1 MLVTVTFDITTPDQK
16 EIVFSD
22 IYLYVD
28 IEVTDEE
35 YKMIGA
41 SFDSGLYS
49 GMFDDERLLDI
60 CNRCKE
66 AVAKWKFEEA
76 YGEYILFRFDYPI
89 ETRAD
94 HAEHIWHAGYD
105 ELAKGELIP
114 TDAKL
119 YKNSDGTYTVRSPF
133 QDL

>member
-35 YKMIGA
+35 YEKI
-41 SFDSGLYS
+41 SNSCDSGLYM
-49 GMFDDERLLDI
+49 GLFDDKSLADI

-66 AVAKWKFEEA
+66 AADKWKFEET
-76 YGEYILFRFDYPI
+76 YGEDILFRFDYPI
-89 ETRAD
+89 EIRAD
-94 HAEHIWHAGYD
+94 RAENIWNAGYD
-105 ELAKGELIP
+105 EVAKGELIP
-114 TDAKL
+114 PGAEL
-119 YKNSDGTYTVRSPF
+119 FKNTDGTFTVWWPGEEV
-133 QDL
+133 